1 MLTCNTTRIVKEKC
15 RERKREEQNKINNLI
30 CSVEKKTMYDNT
42 YNKNLL
48 GNGNFIGTFRC
59 SSLAA

>member
-48 GNGNFIGTFRC
+48 TGL
-59 SSLAA
+59 SSELLGARV